1 MFRRLRSDKISE
13 KQHILS
19 IFTPSMSSAWFSRCF
34 FGQDAKTPVRS
45 KGRYSDH
52 PGHGRLS
59 GHHSFGCPSAPA
71 SAAIPA
77 VWHPS
82 SPCCFASRCSSSG
95 SVLSHFLWSHF
106 GAASAFTSTI
116 RDTIRVRSARICPPG
131 SARPGGATTPRAWRG
146 RVGTRDASMKCR
158 GTSLERRCVLIS
170 RPFKPF
176 EEVSE
181 AGEFHWSWLMERE
194 SPVTE
199 YELVVSSLATC
210 HGIG

>member
-1 MFRRLRSDKISE
+1 MV
-13 KQHILS
+13 HYS
-19 IFTPSMSSAWFSRCF
+19 ICDS
-34 FGQDAKTPVRS
+34 GVL
-45 KGRYSDH
+45 GH
-52 PGHGRLS
+52 PFGHGRLS

-158 GTSLERRCVLIS
+158 GTCKASATVGQEDVPVQPDSSSSAMQQVFLVYVFDVRLCWHWLWCSWNGGSTAFAPAALEPRMSLCPIIRWKQC
-170 RPFKPF
+170 
-176 EEVSE
+176 
-181 AGEFHWSWLMERE
+181 
-194 SPVTE
+194 PVRI
-199 YELVVSSLATC
+199 LAF
-210 HGIG
+210 GRG